1 MCLLC
6 ASLVG
11 CGARSAGMVSSERPA
26 AAIHG
31 EGPARRG
38 LNASADTEDARNRQY
53 DATPT
58 IVIGFVGGFVRHSDR
73 IHSPVQV
80 AGRLRDSYPSGVYVE
95 VFENRHREEAHRKIL
110 EILGETRKGKLS
122 DSAKQRARIII
133 YGMSWGG
140 SETVAL
146 ARELQDD
153 RIPVLLTVQVDSVA
167 KVGQND
173 EVIPANVAEAA
184 NFYQTDGLLH
194 GRAQIRA
201 EKGAGTRII
210 GNFHY
215 QYKTKSPSCD
225 EYPWY
230 DRLFTKYHTKIEC
243 DPEVWNRVE
252 TLIRAKLP
260 PARDQVAKQGLGSQ
274 HCQRLPNAGEPPG
287 VILPGGVL
295 GQQTGRRLP
304 AMGRFASSREYGDSF
319 PVCFGRMRA
328 RSSPSPG

>member
-1 MCLLC
+1 MFERSLLFDGVVCLVC

-11 CGARSAGMVSSERPA
+11 CSSRSASMVSSARPA
-26 AAIHG
+26 TAIHG
-31 EGPARRG
+31 EGSARHGLTAKAEAKTETQATENRRYDPA
-38 LNASADTEDARNRQY
+38 
-53 DATPT
+53 PT
-58 IVIGFVGGFVRHSDR
+58 IVIGFVGGFVRHTDR
-73 IHSPVQV
+73 VHSPVQV
-80 AGRLRDSYPSGVYVE
+80 AARLRDSYPSGVYVE
-95 VFENRHREEAHRKIL
+95 VFENRHREEAHRKIM
-110 EILGETRKGKLS
+110 EILGEAREGKLS
-122 DSAKQRARIII
+122 DSAKQRARVII

-194 GRAQIRA
+194 WRAQIRA
-201 EKGAGTRII
+201 EKGAGTRIV

-215 QYKTKSPSCD
+215 EYKTKSPSCD

-243 DPEVWNRVE
+243 DPQVWNRVE
-252 TLIRAKLP
+252 ALIRAKLP
-260 PARDQVAKQGLGSQ
+260 PAEDKAATKGS
-274 HCQRLPNAGEPPG
+274 E
-287 VILPGGVL
+287 
-295 GQQTGRRLP
+295 
-304 AMGRFASSREYGDSF
+304 SRH
-319 PVCFGRMRA
+319 
-328 RSSPSPG
+328 

>member
-1 MCLLC
+1 MFERSLLLDGIMCLLC

-11 CGARSAGMVSSERPA
+11 CGARSAGMASSERPA

-31 EGPARRG
+31 EGPARHG
-38 LNASADTEDARNRQY
+38 LTASAEAGAETEEARNRQY
-53 DATPT
+53 DAAPT
-58 IVIGFVGGFVRHSDR
+58 IVIGFVGGFVRHTDR

-110 EILGETRKGKLS
+110 EMLGETRKGKLS
-122 DSAKQRARIII
+122 DIVKQRARVII

-146 ARELQDD
+146 ARDLQDD

-194 GRAQIRA
+194 GRAQIGRA
-201 EKGAGTRII
+201 
-210 GNFHY
+210 
-215 QYKTKSPSCD
+215 SCR
-225 EYPWY
+225 E
-230 DRLFTKYHTKIEC
+230 
-243 DPEVWNRVE
+243 RVCY
-252 TLIRAKLP
+252 
-260 PARDQVAKQGLGSQ
+260 V
-274 HCQRLPNAGEPPG
+274 
-287 VILPGGVL
+287 V
-295 GQQTGRRLP
+295 
-304 AMGRFASSREYGDSF
+304 
-319 PVCFGRMRA
+319 
-328 RSSPSPG
+328 